1 MQQYDYSFSV
11 EEDNPFM
18 VFPHLQ
24 EIACKH
30 YPGEVLDLSRGD
42 PGIGGSPSVKAREFY
57 GFLVGADTVLNNN
70 QFRIH
75 RDKDGNIEEFIR
87 DYAHMTYQPG
97 LAEKHLE
104 TLDYVV
110 AEIKKYAEKQNYFPG
125 CKDKND
131 ISRNEVFQELFKY
144 STAVGGTYHTQ
155 WGEAIVKIVIAQMY
169 REFLDEDSIDA
180 DDLILTL
187 GVNDAIG
194 TLFKMLGEEG
204 LGYLKPGDTVAASV
218 PAYAPYFNEI
228 KARGLN
234 VVGINTDPDTGKTD
248 LSLIEDYDDR
258 IKVFFII
265 TPNNPTGIKY
275 SDYEI
280 RRIAEIAE
288 KNDALIIS
296 DEIYSQMHDGFST
309 VWKYAKKRTL
319 RLCGRSKIERSPG
332 LRFGDVLI
340 VKETNDYLSN
350 ELFNEYLVAEDFKT
364 QFVWSKGPGGNHAS
378 FQHTATVP
386 GPSQILGMLHIL
398 LGGEERA
405 VYIDF
410 IKKNMEVFY
419 ETLGIEY
426 KGNLYYALFNLNA
439 VEGSKKVDVPIE
451 QKVLELA
458 GEYGVVLIPAMKF
471 FSDEMLAQKDLKNYV
486 RASLPNLSYEQ
497 VKEAA
502 ERIKQYLTE

>member
-1 MQQYDYSFSV
+1 MQHYNYSFSV

-42 PGIGGSPSVKAREFY
+42 PGIGGFPSVRAREFY
-57 GFLVGADTVLNNN
+57 SFLVGADTVLNNN

-75 RDKDGNIEEFIR
+75 RDKNGDIEELIR
-87 DYAHMTYQPG
+87 DYAHMTYQPD
-97 LAEKHLE
+97 LAEKHLQ
-104 TLDYVV
+104 TLEYVV
-110 AEIKKYAEKQNYFPG
+110 KEIKKYAEEQKYFPG
-125 CKDKND
+125 CKDKNN
-131 ISRNEVFQELFKY
+131 ISKKEIFQELFKY

-155 WGEAIVKIVIAQMY
+155 WGESIVKIVITQMY
-169 REFLDEDSIDA
+169 QEFLGDDSINA
-180 DDLILTL
+180 EDLVLTL

-204 LGYLKPGDTVAASV
+204 LGYLKSGDTVAASV

-228 KARGLN
+228 NARGLN
-234 VVGINTDPDTGKTD
+234 VVGINTDPDTGETD
-248 LSLIEDYDDR
+248 LSLIENYADR
-258 IKVFFII
+258 IKAFFII

-275 SDYEI
+275 SDEEV
-280 RRIAEIAE
+280 RKIAEIAD
-288 KNDALIIS
+288 KNDALIVS
-296 DEIYSQMHDGFST
+296 DEIYSQMHEGFST

-340 VKETNDYLSN
+340 TNETNNYLS
-350 ELFNEYLVAEDFKT
+350 EVLFKDILEAEDFKT

-378 FQHTATVP
+378 FQHTAAVP

-398 LGGEERA
+398 LGGEERK

-410 IKKNMEVFY
+410 IKKNMKVFY
-419 ETLGIEY
+419 DTLGIEY
-426 KGNLYYALFNLNA
+426 RGNLYYALFNLND
-439 VEGSKKVDVPIE
+439 VEGCKKVNVPIE

-471 FSDEMLAQKDLKNYV
+471 FSDEMLAKKDLKNYV
-486 RASLPNLSYEQ
+486 RASMPNLSYDQ

-502 ERIKQYLTE
+502 ERIKEYLAV